1 MPTTPH
7 GRRFWLGTDPA
18 DLQVYL
24 QQQAEDGDSLDVAEL
39 TTAQRDVLPASARWP
54 GRTVWERLASGAR
67 RLVSWDQGAQ
77 QWREEL
83 ASKLAAVRVVA
94 AGAADGNGV
103 AHNSGF
109 RTLNATLTVPGDWG
123 SYALHVASSVRVFA
137 SAGALR
143 YGLDGRLDGVNL
155 YGGSPSQPHEQ
166 SVNASSG
173 GTATRS
179 VAGVWVWPS
188 LTGTGQRVVAATLAV
203 VAADAGS
210 TGVTDNW
217 SLSALAVRNDP
228 L

>member
-39 TTAQRDVLPASARWP
+39 TTAQRDLLPAAARWP

-67 RLVSWDQGAQ
+67 RLVAWDQGAQ

-83 ASKLAAVRVVA
+83 ASRSAAVRTVA

-103 AHNSGF
+103 AHNSGD

-123 SYALHVASSVRVFA
+123 SYSVHVASSARLFA

-143 YGLDGRLDGVNL
+143 YGLDGRLDGAYL
-155 YGGSPSQPHEQ
+155 YSGSQPHEQ
-166 SVNASSG
+166 SVNASSAS
-173 GTATRS
+173 TATRS

-203 VAADAGS
+203 VAGGAGS

-217 SLSALAVRNDP
+217 SVSAIAVRNDP